1 MSGPSLNP
9 VLEPDVSAHSSRPL
23 PGSRRARPHR
33 RPTPASLGRIAAV
46 VAILLILAA
55 CSGAASQRP
64 TIPPDATGSL
74 VAPQTATPAA
84 TASASAVPAFPVTLT
99 DDEGTT
105 VELSTEPQKIV
116 SLTPATTEILFA
128 LGVGDR
134 VVGKVEDF
142 TPYPP
147 EVTAIPDVAKFGEVD
162 VERIVALEA
171 DLVIAG
177 GNSFN
182 PPDKIAQLRTLGVPV
197 LVVYAPDV
205 AGVLKD
211 VRLTGDAVGR
221 SAEAA
226 DLAASMQAAFDEV
239 AAATRDL
246 PKPRVFYELDAT
258 QKIYTAADD
267 SFLAEMITLAGG
279 EPITTGST
287 TNFEIA
293 LETLVTADPELILLG
308 DAAYGTTAETVK
320 ARSGWAGM
328 TAVKNDAIVPVDDVV
343 ISRPGPRLIDGL
355 RALALAIH
363 PDADV
368 PSPRPPASAPPAS
381 AAPASSAPAAASSA
395 P

>member
-1 MSGPSLNP
+1 
-9 VLEPDVSAHSSRPL
+9 V
-23 PGSRRARPHR
+23 
-33 RPTPASLGRIAAV
+33 PAFRSILALIAAL
-46 VAILLILAA
+46 AIVLAA
-55 CSGAASQRP
+55 CGGSATPR
-64 TIPPDATGSL
+64 TTTPPDATGSL
-74 VAPQTATPAA
+74 VPATTATPP
-84 TASASAVPAFPVTLT
+84 ASASPSAAAGTFPMTLT
-99 DDEGTT
+99 DDEGTQ
-105 VELSTEPQKIV
+105 VALAAEPAKIV
-116 SLTPATTEILFA
+116 SLTPAATELLFA

-134 VVGKVEDF
+134 IVGKVEDF

-162 VERIVALEA
+162 TEKIVALGA

-211 VRLTGDAVGR
+211 IELIGVAVGK
-221 SAEAA
+221 SPESK
-226 DLAASMQAAFDEV
+226 DLTASMQAAFDQV
-239 AAATRDL
+239 AAATADF
-246 PKPRVFYELDAT
+246 PKPRVFYELDAS

-279 EPITTGST
+279 APITTGST
-287 TNFEIA
+287 TNFEIP

-308 DAAYGTTAETVK
+308 DAAYGTTAEAVK
-320 ARSGWAGM
+320 ARNGWSVM
-328 TAVKNDAIVPVDDVV
+328 TAIKSGAIVPVDDVV
-343 ISRPGPRLIDGL
+343 ISRPGPRLVDGL

-363 PDADV
+363 PDALV
-368 PSPRPPASAPPAS
+368 PTPQPPASV
-381 AAPASSAPAAASSA
+381 APAASASVT